1 MRPRSRKQKGKK
13 FEEQVAEIIHN
24 KFYQSIPEYKN
35 FFDSLDE
42 ESKKLLKPIRDFI
55 SGISPEHKSD
65 IRLNFAQKFFP
76 FKIECKKWE
85 EFKNYSVY
93 DIFLKKSFFS
103 KLKKIYTE
111 QLKIDEINNLK
122 EILKTDPFMPGIIV
136 FSSNFIK
143 TPLCFVQIGKYQN
156 TALLIHKLEKF
167 SNGGELKFFLVKE
180 NTNRYIILEFEK
192 FLDFWIWDK
201 NLERIEEEEYNGKI

>member
-13 FEEQVAEIIHN
+13 FEERVAEIIHN

-35 FFDSLDE
+35 FFDNLDK

-103 KLKKIYTE
+103 KLKKIYTK
-111 QLKIDEINNLK
+111 QLKIGEINNLK

-143 TPLCFVQIGKYQN
+143 NPLCFVQIGKYQN
-156 TALLIHKLEKF
+156 TALLIRKFEKF
-167 SNGGELKFFLVKE
+167 SDNEELKIFLLKE
-180 NTNRYIILEFEK
+180 KNNRYLILEFEK

-201 NLERIEEEEYNGKI
+201 FLKNDNEEIK

>member
-24 KFYQSIPEYKN
+24 KFYQLIPEYRD
-35 FFDSLDE
+35 FFDKLDN

-85 EFKNYSVY
+85 EFKNYSIY
-93 DIFLKKSFFS
+93 DIFSKKSFFS
-103 KLKKIYTE
+103 KLKKIYIE
-111 QLKIDEINNLK
+111 QLKINEIDDLK
-122 EILKTDPFMPGIIV
+122 EILKTDPFMPRIIV
-136 FSSNFIK
+136 FSSNFVK
-143 TPLCFVQIGKYQN
+143 NPLCFVQIGKYQN
-156 TALLIHKLEKF
+156 TALLIQKFEKF
-167 SNGGELKFFLVKE
+167 SNNKELKFFLIKE
-180 NTNRYIILEFEK
+180 KSNRYLILEFEK
-192 FLDFWIWDK
+192 FLEFWIWDK
-201 NLERIEEEEYNGKI
+201 FLKKNINEGIE